1 MKENV
6 SELVFEITLPEDVLV
21 CRIVLDFII
30 SSCVYS
36 GCRAHYT
43 VSAMGEMQLHFPYSQ
58 VSRLTLKIS
67 PLESK

>member
-36 GCRAHYT
+36 GCCAHYT
-43 VSAMGEMQLHFPYSQ
+43 IFALCEMQHHFPNSQ
-58 VSRLTLKIS
+58 TSRLTLKTS

>member
-21 CRIVLDFII
+21 YLIVLDFII

-36 GCRAHYT
+36 GCCAHYT
-43 VSAMGEMQLHFPYSQ
+43 VSALCEMQLHFPYSQ
-58 VSRLTLKIS
+58 ASRLNLKTS